1 VNLGSRMMR
10 VYFNYVYNQVY
21 DFITARF
28 NHYRELQE
36 RCIAKLDLEDND
48 RVLCVGLGTGN
59 EISHILKMNKSVS
72 IVGVD
77 YSHIALQRAY
87 RKALA
92 LGKRI
97 EVLTMD
103 ARNLEFAAG
112 NFDKVICL
120 HVMDFVAENE
130 EVTGEIIRVLED
142 GGQFVIT
149 YPSGKEGVRWGLN
162 MLKDNV
168 NRNIRSGMNRAR
180 AFLEPLAQVLAGIAY
195 LPLLLRP
202 KKRNYSLQDLEAMV
216 THFTIGDFHIEED
229 SVYQDFILYGRK

>member
-1 VNLGSRMMR
+1 MNLGSRMMQ

-21 DFITARF
+21 DFGTARL
-28 NHYRELQE
+28 NRYRRLQE
-36 RCIAKLDLEDND
+36 RCVGKLDLKENH
-48 RVLCVGLGTGN
+48 RVLCVGVGTGN
-59 EISHILKMNKSVS
+59 EIFRILEVNRSVS

-87 RKALA
+87 KKALT

-112 NFDKVICL
+112 SFDKALCL

-130 EVTGEIIRVLED
+130 KVTGEIIRVLKD

-149 YPSGKEGVRWGLN
+149 YPSGKEGARWGLN
-162 MLKDNV
+162 LLKDNV
-168 NRNIRSGMNRAR
+168 HHNIRSGMNRAR
-180 AFLEPLAQVLAGIAY
+180 AFLEPLAQMLAGIVY

-202 KKRNYSLQDLEAMV
+202 KKRDYSLQDLEAMV
-216 THFTIGDFHIEED
+216 TQFTTGDFHIEED